1 MKLINKVTLPCFILV
16 MVLGCSIFFS
26 GCNKK
31 ENNKKKIV
39 IGLIAKNQ
47 TNPVF
52 QATYTGAKDAAIE
65 LGKKY
70 GIEVIVDWQTPT
82 DENPQKQAEA
92 IEQLAR
98 SGAAGIAVSCSDA
111 NILTSTIDK
120 AINLGANV
128 MCFDSDAP
136 KSKRFAYYGTDDFEC
151 GRLVMKNLA
160 EKMNNKG
167 NIAILAGN
175 QSAPNLQNRV
185 KGVLEELKNHPDIKL
200 IKNGIFYHPETPEQ
214 SAEAVNRAQTTNPQI
229 EGWAC
234 VGGWHLFTKNAL
246 KWEPGKV
253 KVVAVD
259 ALPPELDYL
268 ESGHVQVLLA
278 QNCYSWGY
286 KSVEILLDRI
296 INKAKIENPVIIDQ
310 LTVVDKNNCAEYR
323 NNWKKWIG
331 TN

>member
-1 MKLINKVTLPCFILV
+1 MKLRTKFSLLIMPIALV
-16 MVLGCSIFFS
+16 GMMLLLTNCGKKD
-26 GCNKK
+26 NKK
-31 ENNKKKIV
+31 TIL

-52 QATYTGAKDAAIE
+52 QAAYTGAKDAAIE

-70 GIEVIVDWQTPT
+70 GIEVQINWQTPT

-120 AINLGANV
+120 AVGLGSEV

-136 KSKRFAYYGTDDFEC
+136 KSKRFAYFGTDDFIC
-151 GRLVMKNLA
+151 GQMVMKNLA
-160 EKMNNKG
+160 AQMNNKG

-175 QSAPNLQNRV
+175 QSAPNIQNRV
-185 KGVLEELKNHPDIKL
+185 KGILEELKNYPEIKL
-200 IKNGIFYHPETPEQ
+200 INNGVFYHAETPEQ
-214 SAEAVNRAQTTNPQI
+214 AAETINRAQTLNPTI
-229 EGWAC
+229 NGWAC
-234 VGGWHLFTKNAL
+234 AGGWHLFTKNAL
-246 KWEPGKV
+246 KWDAGKV

-268 ESGHVQVLLA
+268 ESGHVQVLMA
-278 QNCYSWGY
+278 QNCYNWGY

-296 INKAKIENPVIIDQ
+296 INKTKLDNPIIIDQ
-310 LTVVDKNNCAEYR
+310 LTVVDKNNSAEFR
-323 NNWKKWIG
+323 KNWAKWIG
-331 TN
+331 SN